1 MNRALWEVAFR
12 WKRLLVCLLSMWH
25 LRHWPMNDLSD
36 AEWRFQLHD
45 TTARDAFLEGW
56 CRCGDDLPPD
66 GSL

>member
-1 MNRALWEVAFR
+1 
-12 WKRLLVCLLSMWH
+12 
-25 LRHWPMNDLSD
+25 MNDLSD